1 MSLTADV
8 ICQYYLLSTNVSFMK
23 TTSASLHDE
32 IEIKPAGKALAILV
46 SILEWMSQKIN
57 FMTLKRGLVNQKNGS
72 LAGRILLK
80 RNLLYIST

>member
-1 MSLTADV
+1 
-8 ICQYYLLSTNVSFMK
+8 MK
-23 TTSASLHDE
+23 TASASLRDE

-72 LAGRILLK
+72 LAGRILLFF
-80 RNLLYIST
+80 YFFIFFAV

>member
-1 MSLTADV
+1 
-8 ICQYYLLSTNVSFMK
+8 MK

-32 IEIKPAGKALAILV
+32 IEIKLAGKALAILV

-57 FMTLKRGLVNQKNGS
+57 FMTLKRELVNQKNGS